1 MAKFYH
7 LGTCS
12 TCRRVLAELGE
23 QPDLELIDIKE
34 RPLTG
39 TDVDRMAE
47 LAGGYKALFSR
58 RARKY
63 RSEGLADRNLTEGDY
78 RDLILREY
86 TFLKRP
92 VLLTEGEVYV
102 GSAKQT
108 VSAAKTAIQD

>member
-1 MAKFYH
+1 MAKFYY
-7 LGTCS
+7 LGTCN
-12 TCRRVLAELGE
+12 TCRRILGELGE
-23 QPDLELIDIKE
+23 RPDLETIDIKE

-39 TDVDRMAE
+39 AEIDRMAE
-47 LAGGYKALFSR
+47 LAGGYEALFSR

-63 RSEGLADRNLTEGDY
+63 RSEGLADRRLTEGDY

-92 VLLTEGEVYV
+92 VLLTDGEVFV

-108 VSAAKTAIQD
+108 VTAAKTALDR